1 MSNIVPVEG
10 GLSLEELAVELG
22 ASSAPKGP
30 KIPALKINSQGEDR
44 DGNQIP
50 LGAFFLN
57 TGEDHVYAKDGVKIR
72 PLSNHIQYM
81 HWGDGVLINKSRLVK
96 NMREEARDQLG
107 GMMVGMP
114 TYEQS
119 VSMSKEERE
128 EYIGRDRYRIVRALC
143 SYTGKT
149 ASGEERTVEN
159 QPCILSLKRKNYG
172 PFYHDVLNR
181 LPADTNMFD
190 FDCVLTAE
198 KNKTDKG
205 AVYYVMRFSPQFSTK
220 LPLDQMTYDS
230 LSAVSA
236 MVKAENL
243 RIDEKHFEAM
253 DRKNDEVEQDRIMD
267 EVNTLDGDFK

>member
-1 MSNIVPVEG
+1 MSDIIPVEG
-10 GLSLEELAVELG
+10 GLSLQEMAAELG

-57 TGEDHVYAKDGVKIR
+57 VDGVRAYAKEGVKIR

-81 HWGDGVLINKSRLVK
+81 HWGDGVLINKSRLIK
-96 NMREEARDQLG
+96 NAREEARDQLG
-107 GMMVGMP
+107 GLQCSMP
-114 TYEQS
+114 SYETS
-119 VSMSKEERE
+119 ISMTPQQRE

-143 SYTGKT
+143 SYEGTT
-149 ASGEERTVEN
+149 ASGEAVTVEN

-190 FDCVLTAE
+190 FESVLTAE
-198 KNKTDKG
+198 KHKTDKG
-205 AVYYVMRFSPQFSTK
+205 AVYYVMRFAPQFTNK

-230 LSAVSA
+230 LSAVVA
-236 MVKAENL
+236 MVKSENQK
-243 RIDEKHFEAM
+243 IDDKQFEAL

-267 EVNTLDGDFK
+267 EVNTLEGDFS